1 MWIYLLRHGIA
12 EEPNPGTDDAI
23 RSLTSEGRVRLTAA
37 ATSWQKMVSTPELV
51 LTSPYLRARETATI
65 FAKAVGYHDELRD
78 ENTAMPHSKIED
90 TLAVLE
96 GEMLSQTKSLALVG
110 HEPHLGYLLGSL
122 LTGHSHLSIPL
133 GRGML
138 VGLETESTTNVIAGL
153 RFSLTQRHA
162 VRLNQ
167 EPRP

>member
-78 ENTAMPHSKIED
+78 ESTAMPHSNIED

-96 GEMLSQTKSLALVG
+96 GEMLSQTKSLA
-110 HEPHLGYLLGSL
+110 
-122 LTGHSHLSIPL
+122 
-133 GRGML
+133 
-138 VGLETESTTNVIAGL
+138 
-153 RFSLTQRHA
+153 
-162 VRLNQ
+162 
-167 EPRP
+167 